1 LTARLAPRRSSQP
14 FPRGV
19 HTCVLNAPGHRASIY
34 QTGFR
39 MPSRFVADAAERQ
52 GQMDES
58 DALELAARQDADP
71 DADLD
76 ADGAPDPR
84 TVAEERADEQLRAAG
99 MEDQVG
105 TAAPA
110 AAAPS

>member
-1 LTARLAPRRSSQP
+1 M
-14 FPRGV
+14 
-19 HTCVLNAPGHRASIY
+19 LNAPGHRASIY

-39 MPSRFVADAAERQ
+39 MPSRFVADAAELRQ

>member
-1 LTARLAPRRSSQP
+1 M
-14 FPRGV
+14 
-19 HTCVLNAPGHRASIY
+19 LNAPGHRASIY

-39 MPSRFVADAAERQ
+39 MPSRFVADAAEGDERQ